1 MRWSSEFC
9 IVMLLIQLSSVG
21 SVTAA
26 DSQPHAGFIEAR
38 DGLPCM
44 RAKPRPPDCQLS
56 TVDPFADAKEQTAQ
70 RLSRAKFYIGA
81 GDRRHALV
89 EAEEALKLSP
99 QDVDIRHLVGRIAM
113 SIGEN
118 DLAER
123 EFRLALQQRP
133 NDPDIE
139 ASDATRLL
147 NLSQEGALRSFDSI
161 VEAHPDH
168 RYSRES
174 RAELLMKLGQPD
186 RAMKDLD
193 TLLARDGHDVR
204 LLALRANANIVSG
217 RPQQAIADLTEALKQ
232 STARPDLITLRAM
245 AYEMKGDDNAALKD
259 YEAVL
264 GPIGALQPT
273 YVMRG

>member
-1 MRWSSEFC
+1 
-9 IVMLLIQLSSVG
+9 
-21 SVTAA
+21 
-26 DSQPHAGFIEAR
+26 
-38 DGLPCM
+38 
-44 RAKPRPPDCQLS
+44 
-56 TVDPFADAKEQTAQ
+56 
-70 RLSRAKFYIGA
+70 
-81 GDRRHALV
+81 
-89 EAEEALKLSP
+89 
-99 QDVDIRHLVGRIAM
+99 M

-217 RPQQAIADLTEALKQ
+217 RPQQAIADL
-232 STARPDLITLRAM
+232 ITLRAM